1 MAAFPPIYV
10 HGTLVHSPIVGEL
23 ENELA
28 QNPTIRNDFDAAYV
42 RTRARFTRLTQRWS
56 IRYSGVSKANKN
68 LIKAH
73 VAAQLAGSNSFAW
86 LNPDDSV
93 TYTVRYL
100 GLPKYTPWPNTN
112 FLQYNIEFALEQV

>member
-1 MAAFPPIYV
+1 MAAFPTIYI
-10 HGTLVHSPIVGEL
+10 HGTLIHTPIVGEL

-28 QNPTIRNDFDAAYV
+28 INPTIRKGIDGGYV
-42 RTRARFTRLTQRWS
+42 RTRARFTRLTQGWS

-68 LIKAH
+68 SIKDH
-73 VAAQLAGSNSFAW
+73 VAAQLVGSNSFSW

-93 TYTVRYL
+93 AYVVRYL

-112 FLQYNIEFALEQV
+112 FLQYNIEFALEEV